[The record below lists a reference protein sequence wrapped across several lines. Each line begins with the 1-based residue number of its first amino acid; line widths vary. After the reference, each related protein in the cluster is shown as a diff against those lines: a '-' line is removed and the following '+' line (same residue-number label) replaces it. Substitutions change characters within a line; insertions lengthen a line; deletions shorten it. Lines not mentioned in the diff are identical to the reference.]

1 MSHYPLL
8 AVLVSLFAAGAILLS
23 DRRPNLREAWTFA
36 AAALKFLLVVSM
48 LPVVLD
54 GGVIEA
60 SYLELLPGWSLQ
72 LRADLFGLVF
82 ALLAASLWILTSIY
96 SIGYMRA
103 GGYSHQTGYFASF
116 AVCLSATMGIAF
128 AGNLITFFLFY
139 EMLTLATYPLVVHD
153 RTEEAVSA
161 GRKYLAYTLGA
172 GQLLL
177 LATVA
182 VSFLAPGADF
192 NPGGFLMGTAPLG
205 VLALVFV
212 AGLIGVGAKA
222 AIMPLHSWL
231 PAAMVAPTPV
241 SALLHAVAVV
251 KAGTFGCVRLVHYVF
266 GVDLLRAMGA
276 DTVLAA
282 VAALTILL
290 ASVRALGEQN
300 LKRRLAYSTV
310 SQLSYI
316 VLGAAIGS
324 MAAIAGAMFHIV
336 AHGFMK
342 ITLFFC
348 AGAIYIKTHK
358 LEIPD
363 LAGLGR
369 QMPITFGAFTLGAL
383 GLAGTP
389 LCVGFI
395 SKWQLGAGALEAGQA
410 VFLAVLVASGIL
422 NFAYF
427 FPIVYTAFFGRPG
440 QSVRYDEANPALWAP
455 LALTAVVSLIL
466 GIYPNAGLQF
476 YDLAWA
482 AAESVMAAAGQ
493 QLAGGGTP

>member
-8 AVLVSLFAAGAILLS
+8 TVLVSLLAAGAILLS
-23 DRRPNLREAWTFA
+23 GRHPNLREAWTFVA
-36 AAALKFLLVVSM
+36 AAVKFLLVVSM
-48 LPVVLD
+48 LPTVLA

-60 SYLELLPGWSLQ
+60 GYLELLPGWSLQ

-82 ALLAASLWILTSIY
+82 ALLASGLWILTSVY

-103 GGYSHQTGYFASF
+103 GRYTHQTGYFAAF
-116 AVCLSATMGIAF
+116 AACLSATMGIAF

-153 RTEEAVSA
+153 RTAEAVAA

-192 NPGGFLMGTAPLG
+192 QPGGFLLGTAPLG

-212 AGLIGVGAKA
+212 AGLVGVGAKA

-324 MAAIAGAMFHIV
+324 LAAVAGAMFHIV

-395 SKWQLGAGALEAGQA
+395 SKWQLGAGALESGQA

-427 FPIVYTAFFGRPG
+427 FPVVYTAFFGRPG
-440 QSVRYDEANPALWAP
+440 QAVRYDEASPALWAP
-455 LALTAVVSLIL
+455 LALTALVSLVL
-466 GIYPNAGLQF
+466 GVYPNAGLRF

-482 AAESVMAAAGQ
+482 AAESVMAAAAQ
-493 QLAGGGTP
+493 QLAAGGMP

>member
-1 MSHYPLL
+1 M
-8 AVLVSLFAAGAILLS
+8 
-23 DRRPNLREAWTFA
+23 
-36 AAALKFLLVVSM
+36 
-48 LPVVLD
+48 
-54 GGVIEA
+54 
-60 SYLELLPGWSLQ
+60 
-72 LRADLFGLVF
+72 
-82 ALLAASLWILTSIY
+82 
-96 SIGYMRA
+96 
-103 GGYSHQTGYFASF
+103 
-116 AVCLSATMGIAF
+116 
-128 AGNLITFFLFY
+128 
-139 EMLTLATYPLVVHD
+139 
-153 RTEEAVSA
+153 
-161 GRKYLAYTLGA
+161 
-172 GQLLL
+172 
-177 LATVA
+177 
-182 VSFLAPGADF
+182 
-192 NPGGFLMGTAPLG
+192 
-205 VLALVFV
+205 LALVFA

-282 VAALTILL
+282 LAALTILL

-324 MAAIAGAMFHIV
+324 MAAVAGAMFHIV

-395 SKWQLGAGALEAGQA
+395 SKWQLGAGALESGQA
-410 VFLAVLVASGIL
+410 VFLGVLVASGIL

-427 FPIVYTAFFGRPG
+427 FPVVYTAFFGRPG
-440 QSVRYDEANPALWAP
+440 EAVRYDEANTALWAP
-455 LALTAVVSLIL
+455 LALTALVSLIL

-493 QLAGGGTP
+493 QLAAGGMP